1 MFTLLQAGDAVLGYD
16 IAHSTLF
23 SEEGFD
29 RTTIRLPTDVI
40 LVKKGPT
47 PKFDD
52 DSFSGEAANPGI
64 VRDEDEESVG
74 ANLGDLIQTAQIESF
89 YQKSRGREGEDSH
102 IEDEGRDDEEIDA
115 GEEKLPE
122 NLDREEVEA
131 VMTSGGG

>member
-1 MFTLLQAGDAVLGYD
+1 MQAGDAVLGYD

-52 DSFSGEAANPGI
+52 DSFHGEAGKSGS

-89 YQKSRGREGEDSH
+89 YQKSRGRVEEVHVEEEGKDCE
-102 IEDEGRDDEEIDA
+102 DDEEIEA
-115 GEEKLPE
+115 GEEKLPVD
-122 NLDREEVEA
+122 LIGEEVEA